1 MRSRGVVSQAASE
14 QVRVLRQE
22 RVQVAQV
29 QEPVLERRPV
39 RELESQL
46 ERAQVA
52 QELERAR
59 RLQHQRRQ

>member
-1 MRSRGVVSQAASE
+1 MSQAAPE

-22 RVQVAQV
+22 RVQVVQV

>member
-1 MRSRGVVSQAASE
+1 MRSRGAVSQAAPE

-22 RVQVAQV
+22 RVQVVQV